1 MEWKL
6 LAGVPA
12 GEVRELVAI
21 SRRRSFAKGEVVFHR
36 GDPADSLH
44 LVVKGSFAVRIM
56 TALGDTVTVGVRG
69 PGDAFGEMALAN
81 PEARRAA
88 TVTALVPAET
98 MAVYYGEFER
108 LRARHPAI
116 DQVLIALLAGEV
128 RRMNELLLDALYLPA
143 ERRVLRRLVELADS
157 FVNADG
163 VIALTQEEL
172 AQVAGTSRAQV
183 NRILRAQEKRG
194 TIALRRGETV
204 ILDRDALQRQSGRP
218 SSAV

>member
-1 MEWKL
+1 VEWKL
-6 LAGVPA
+6 LADVPA
-12 GEVRELVAI
+12 TDVRELLAI

-56 TALGDTVTVGVRG
+56 TPLGDTATVGVRG
-69 PGDAFGEMALAN
+69 PGDSFGEMALAS
-81 PEARRAA
+81 PDARRAG
-88 TVTALVPAET
+88 TVAALKPAET

-108 LRARHPAI
+108 LRARHPAVN
-116 DQVLIALLAGEV
+116 QVLVALLAVEV

-157 FVNADG
+157 YADADR

-172 AQVAGTSRAQV
+172 AQIAGTSRAQV
-183 NRILRAQEKRG
+183 NRVLRAQEKRG
-194 TIALRRGETV
+194 TIALRRGRTV
-204 ILDRDALQRQSGRP
+204 ILDRDALERQTGVQPGS
-218 SSAV
+218 

>member
-6 LAGVPA
+6 LAAVPA
-12 GEVRELVAI
+12 PDVRELLAI
-21 SRRRSFAKGEVVFHR
+21 SRRRRFTKGEVVFHR

-56 TALGDTVTVGVRG
+56 APLGDTVTVGVRG
-69 PGDAFGEMALAN
+69 PGDSFGEMALAS

-88 TVTALVPAET
+88 TVTALKPAET

-108 LRARHPAI
+108 LRARHPAVN
-116 DQVLIALLAGEV
+116 QVLVALLGAELN
-128 RRMNELLLDALYLPA
+128 RMNELLLDALYLPA
-143 ERRVLRRLVELADS
+143 ERRVLRRLVELAASYAD
-157 FVNADG
+157 ADG

-172 AQVAGTSRAQV
+172 AQIAGTSRALV
-183 NRILRAQEKRG
+183 NRVLRAQEKRG

-204 ILDRDALQRQSGRP
+204 ILDRDALERQTGSPRRG
-218 SSAV
+218 